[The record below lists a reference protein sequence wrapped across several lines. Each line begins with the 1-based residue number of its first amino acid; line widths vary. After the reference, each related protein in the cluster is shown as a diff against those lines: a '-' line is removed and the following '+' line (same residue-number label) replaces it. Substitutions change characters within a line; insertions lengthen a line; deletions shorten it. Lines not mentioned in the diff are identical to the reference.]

1 LAVIEIEFRPEILIR
16 KDMLPGHDGSLGQ
29 SGGDVLF
36 YGFDLI
42 EIESALTVV
51 IKHEVLVFVLEELLI
66 LIHVL
71 LPGS

>member
-1 LAVIEIEFRPEILIR
+1 
-16 KDMLPGHDGSLGQ
+16 MLPGHDGSLGQ

-51 IKHEVLVFVLEELLI
+51 LKHEVLVFVLEELLI